1 MGSKAL
7 EVGGKRGTTLESG
20 WGGRVHRAE
29 EGLDVGDQGGGAI
42 GMLAR
47 CLAGQLERVM
57 LITQTGNLKV
67 EGGL

>member
-29 EGLDVGDQGGGAI
+29 GLDVEDQGGGAT